1 MLYPRHHIM
10 RCISAPSLL
19 VLLVVLPAAA
29 AAQVRAAPASGAE
42 PSACVAATG
51 PDLAAPGAD
60 TASRG
65 RAAHDARGQSDS
77 AQHTAVYLFAAV
89 EAQEVRFVGQPKIC
103 VRLTGDVQLDSVRV
117 VGRRNITSPVVSGTT
132 YRNVYVA
139 VEILGRLNADC
150 ISARITGT
158 AAGAPSRDACASLGL
173 RDSASVRREQRESPP

>member
-1 MLYPRHHIM
+1 MLYPQHRIM
-10 RCISAPSLL
+10 RCITIRPLHL
-19 VLLVVLPAAA
+19 MMLVVLPTTAG
-29 AAQVRAAPASGAE
+29 AQVRATDRAE

-60 TASRG
+60 SAARVRNA
-65 RAAHDARGQSDS
+65 RAAVGQGDS

-103 VRLTGDVQLDSVRV
+103 VRLNGDVQLDSVRV

-139 VEILGRLNADC
+139 VEILGRLSADC
-150 ISARITGT
+150 ISARITGV
-158 AAGAPSRDACASLGL
+158 AAGATAGGSCASLGL
-173 RDSASVRREQRESPP
+173 RDSASVRRDPRGSPP